1 MKALPKKIA
10 VLMGGPGSERDV
22 SMATGKGVAKA
33 LRSLGVE
40 VSEVDVKDA
49 DFVLPDGIELAFIAL
64 HGLNEKRPT
73 KQGTL
78 QVIKQVALQLGNTPA
93 VCRKCYIHPSVLDRY
108 LDGAL
113 QLNQT
118 IMRKDEAIDKN
129 EAVGMWAVE
138 RQLIRFLNAERH
150 AANFRPSLEA
160 SLKASVRAARTKGLR
175 FARRSMN

>member
-1 MKALPKKIA
+1 
-10 VLMGGPGSERDV
+10 
-22 SMATGKGVAKA
+22 
-33 LRSLGVE
+33 
-40 VSEVDVKDA
+40 
-49 DFVLPDGIELAFIAL
+49 
-64 HGLNEKRPT
+64 
-73 KQGTL
+73 L
-78 QVIKQVALQLGNTPA
+78 QAIKQVALQLGNTPA

-150 AANFRPSLEA
+150 AANSRSSLEA
-160 SLKASVRAARTKGLR
+160 SLKASVRAARTKGLPSH
-175 FARRSMN
+175 ASQ